1 MHTWAVRDSTPESNP
16 ASMTAR
22 HAPLAQSKSNSTT
35 SCKSH
40 VQLMHGAPTKAGDT
54 HHEPESLRI
63 HSMPETRP
71 TQRTI
76 LQRTQTPH
84 KQSERHHNP
93 TRRRTPTPEAPTRMG
108 GAHSTW
114 SPTHLPQ
121 MPPAHTLRTTMA
133 TRPQPTTH
141 RLARTITHQM
151 QRTSRPSQQHTHAR
165 TLATL
170 NTTRK
175 PNKHNNTNTH
185 KHTKQNKNTTPK
197 QTKPNT
203 QHQQNPGSDLQKP
216 NI

>member
-1 MHTWAVRDSTPESNP
+1 MC
-16 ASMTAR
+16 
-22 HAPLAQSKSNSTT
+22 NSCTEY
-35 SCKSH
+35 
-40 VQLMHGAPTKAGDT
+40 PIKAGDT

-63 HSMPETRP
+63 HSMPETCP

-93 TRRRTPTPEAPTRMG
+93 TRIRIRTPEAPTRMG
-108 GAHSTW
+108 DTHSTW

-121 MPPAHTLRTTMA
+121 MPPTHTLRTTMA
-133 TRPQPTTH
+133 TRPQPATH
-141 RLARTITHQM
+141 RLARAITHQM
-151 QRTSRPSQQHTHAR
+151 QRTSRTSQQRDNAR

-170 NTTRK
+170 NTTHK

-185 KHTKQNKNTTPK
+185 KHTKQNKNNTPK

-203 QHQQNPGSDLQKP
+203 QHQQHPPHDPKNP

>member
-35 SCKSH
+35 RCKSH
-40 VQLMHGAPTKAGDT
+40 VQLMHGAQTASKAGDT

-71 TQRTI
+71 PQRTI

-93 TRRRTPTPEAPTRMG
+93 TRIRTPTPEAPTRMG
-108 GAHSTW
+108 ATHSTW

-121 MPPAHTLRTTMA
+121 MPPAHTPRTTMA

-141 RLARTITHQM
+141 RLARTITHHM
-151 QRTSRPSQQHTHAR
+151 QRTSRPSQQRDNAR

-175 PNKHNNTNTH
+175 PNKHNNTNNTNTH
-185 KHTKQNKNTTPK
+185 KTKQKHHTKTNKTKHATPTTP
-197 QTKPNT
+197 TP
-203 QHQQNPGSDLQKP
+203 
-216 NI
+216 

>member
-1 MHTWAVRDSTPESNP
+1 MCNSCTEHQT
-16 ASMTAR
+16 AS
-22 HAPLAQSKSNSTT
+22 
-35 SCKSH
+35 
-40 VQLMHGAPTKAGDT
+40 KAGDT

-71 TQRTI
+71 TKRTI

-84 KQSERHHNP
+84 KQSERHHDA
-93 TRRRTPTPEAPTRMG
+93 TRIRKPTPEAQARMG
-108 GAHSTW
+108 AAHSTG

-133 TRPQPTTH
+133 TRPQPATH

-151 QRTSRPSQQHTHAR
+151 QRTSRPNQQRDNAR

-185 KHTKQNKNTTPK
+185 KHTQNKTKTPHQNKQNQTHNTN
-197 QTKPNT
+197 NT
-203 QHQQNPGSDLQKP
+203 QARTSRSPTFDRR
-216 NI
+216 

>member
-35 SCKSH
+35 RCTSH

-63 HSMPETRP
+63 RSMPETCP

-93 TRRRTPTPEAPTRMG
+93 TRIRTPTPEAPTRMG
-108 GAHSTW
+108 SAHSTW

-151 QRTSRPSQQHTHAR
+151 QRTSRTSQQRDNAR

-170 NTTRK
+170 NTTHK
-175 PNKHNNTNTH
+175 TKQTQQHQHTQTH
-185 KHTKQNKNTTPK
+185 KTKQKHHTKTNKTKHTTP
-197 QTKPNT
+197 TTPT
-203 QHQQNPGSDLQKP
+203 P
-216 NI
+216 

>member
-1 MHTWAVRDSTPESNP
+1 MCNSCTEHQT
-16 ASMTAR
+16 AS
-22 HAPLAQSKSNSTT
+22 
-35 SCKSH
+35 
-40 VQLMHGAPTKAGDT
+40 KAGDT

-63 HSMPETRP
+63 RSMPKTRP
-71 TQRTI
+71 TKRTI

-84 KQSERHHNP
+84 KQSKRHHNP
-93 TRRRTPTPEAPTRMG
+93 TRIRTPTPEAPTRMG
-108 GAHSTW
+108 DTHSTW

-151 QRTSRPSQQHTHAR
+151 QRTSRTSQQHTHAR

-185 KHTKQNKNTTPK
+185 KHTKQNTETKQKQHTKTNKTKHTTP
-197 QTKPNT
+197 TTPR
-203 QHQQNPGSDLQKP
+203 G
-216 NI
+216 

>member
-35 SCKSH
+35 RCTSH
-40 VQLMHGAPTKAGDT
+40 VQLMHGVPTKAGDT

-63 HSMPETRP
+63 RSMPETRP

-93 TRRRTPTPEAPTRMG
+93 TRIRKPTPEAQTRMG
-108 GAHSTW
+108 SAHSTG

-133 TRPQPTTH
+133 TRPQQPTH

-151 QRTSRPSQQHTHAR
+151 QRTSRTSQQRDNAR

-175 PNKHNNTNTH
+175 PNKHNTPTTQT
-185 KHTKQNKNTTPK
+185 HTKQNKNNTPK

-203 QHQQNPGSDLQKP
+203 QHQQHPGSDLQKP

>member
-1 MHTWAVRDSTPESNP
+1 MCNSCTEHQT
-16 ASMTAR
+16 AS
-22 HAPLAQSKSNSTT
+22 
-35 SCKSH
+35 
-40 VQLMHGAPTKAGDT
+40 KAGDT

-63 HSMPETRP
+63 RSMPETRP

-84 KQSERHHNP
+84 KQSERHHNA
-93 TRRRTPTPEAPTRMG
+93 TRIRTPTPEAPTRMG
-108 GAHSTW
+108 DTHSTGR
-114 SPTHLPQ
+114 PTHLPQ

-141 RLARTITHQM
+141 RLARTITHHM
-151 QRTSRPSQQHTHAR
+151 QRTSRTSQQHTHAR

-170 NTTRK
+170 NTTHK

-185 KHTKQNKNTTPK
+185 KQTKQNKNTTTK

-203 QHQQNPGSDLQKP
+203 QHQQHPPHDPKKP